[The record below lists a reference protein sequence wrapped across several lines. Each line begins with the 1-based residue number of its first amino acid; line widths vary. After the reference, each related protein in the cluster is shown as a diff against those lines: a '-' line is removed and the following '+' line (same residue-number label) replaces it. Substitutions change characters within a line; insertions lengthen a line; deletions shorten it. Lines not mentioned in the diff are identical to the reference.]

1 MKLWKICILFVSVV
15 VMLLSSTSASADK
28 TESDPNG
35 DVAHWQYSTGQWGWN
50 YNVVNKPNIDITELS
65 YSVSGDQL
73 TLTLKVDGTIQ
84 SSELNWYW
92 VYLNTSDAT
101 YWMSWMEGEG
111 AGLAMNIEEGSMQYD
126 WEPDVTSSDNTLSC
140 TFDVVGSDYT
150 NQELWGYSTE
160 YVEAG
165 DMNSEWWGDW
175 APETYSPYWGED
187 VDGDGDGDVDG
198 EGDSNDQQKPTT
210 ETPGFE
216 ILAVIAAIGIT
227 LIIFRRERK

>member
-1 MKLWKICILFVSVV
+1 
-15 VMLLSSTSASADK
+15 MLLSGANVSADK
-28 TESDPNG
+28 TESDPTG

-50 YNVVNKPNIDITELS
+50 YNIVNKPNIDITELS
-65 YSVSGDQL
+65 YSVSGTQL
-73 TLTLKVDGTIQ
+73 TLTLKVAGTIQ

-92 VYLNTSDAT
+92 GYLNTSDAT

-111 AGLAMNIEEGSMQYD
+111 GGLAMNIEEGSMQYD
-126 WEPDVTSSDNTLSC
+126 WEPEITTSDNTLSC

-150 NQELWGYSTE
+150 NSELWGYATE

-165 DMNSEWWGDW
+165 DMTSEWWGDW

-187 VDGDGDGDVDG
+187 VDGGGDGDVDGGGDGDIDG

-210 ETPGFE
+210 ETPWFE
-216 ILAVIAAIGIT
+216 TIAAIAAIGIA

>member
-1 MKLWKICILFVSVV
+1 M
-15 VMLLSSTSASADK
+15 
-28 TESDPNG
+28 
-35 DVAHWQYSTGQWGWN
+35 
-50 YNVVNKPNIDITELS
+50 
-65 YSVSGDQL
+65 QL
-73 TLTLKVDGTIQ
+73 I
-84 SSELNWYW
+84 
-92 VYLNTSDAT
+92 
-101 YWMSWMEGEG
+101 WMEGEG